1 MMRRV
6 IVLLLL
12 AMFWGA
18 TAVAPSPTHA
28 QEKPT
33 VQAVMFWMEG
43 CGHCAWVKE
52 NALPPLAEQYG
63 DQWQLELIELS
74 SAEDFEHLFDLGSAI
89 GVALLAAFAVR
100 ATRRAVTTG
109 SEAMLA
115 EYGEALAGFSGG
127 RGQVRLHGEIWQ
139 ARAERPVAA
148 GTTVRV
154 RERHGLT
161 VAVEPVEN
169 GK

>member
-1 MMRRV
+1 M
-6 IVLLLL
+6 
-12 AMFWGA
+12 
-18 TAVAPSPTHA
+18 
-28 QEKPT
+28 
-33 VQAVMFWMEG
+33 
-43 CGHCAWVKE
+43 
-52 NALPPLAEQYG
+52 
-63 DQWQLELIELS
+63 
-74 SAEDFEHLFDLGSAI
+74 
-89 GVALLAAFAVR
+89 ALLAAFAVR

-115 EYGEALAGFSGG
+115 EYGEALADFSGG